1 MELLKA
7 SQVAELLG
15 EGWSRQRVHVELK
28 RGTLG
33 AEPITTAGNVP
44 LWTPEQ
50 VEQIKVIKKIKG

>member
-15 EGWSRQRVHVELK
+15 KGWSRGRIHMELR
-28 RGTLG
+28 RGTLHV
-33 AEPITTAGNVP
+33 EPITYVGTSP

-50 VEQIKVIKKIKG
+50 VEKIKQIKGIK

>member
-1 MELLKA
+1 MKLLKA

-15 EGWSRQRVHVELK
+15 EGWSRQRVHMEVK

-33 AEPITTAGNVP
+33 VEPFTVAGNVP

-50 VEQIKVIKKIKG
+50 VEQIKQHKGIK